1 MAERVVDNLLA
12 AAPDA
17 VAMTKALVA
26 EAVDNPDTPAFR
38 ERIVNEAAGRR
49 RLPEA
54 AEGTASFAEKRR
66 PAWHP
71 DPTHKA

>member
-1 MAERVVDNLLA
+1 
-12 AAPDA
+12 
-17 VAMTKALVA
+17 MTKALVA

-54 AEGTASFAEKRR
+54 AEGYGELCR
-66 PAWHP
+66 
-71 DPTHKA
+71 KAPSGVVPRSDA